1 MDLALPLYNDGTLIR
16 SLECVGNSPMADAG
30 EMVTISEVNWN
41 ASQLAEVGW
50 NFSNGENCILYLLW
64 GVTFIPR

>member
-1 MDLALPLYNDGTLIR
+1 MGRALPPYNDGTLIR

-41 ASQLAEVGW
+41 VSQLAEVGW
-50 NFSNGENCILYLLW
+50 SFSNS
-64 GVTFIPR
+64 